1 VGFLR
6 GQIKLIQY
14 HQQKDLKAR
23 VFEKIILH
31 AKSVPT
37 PSEPLTEEEAAQ
49 FKIISA
55 NPTHCKELVELI
67 E

>member
-6 GQIKLIQY
+6 GHIKIIQH

-23 VFEKIILH
+23 VFEKIVLH
-31 AKSVPT
+31 SKNVPT

-49 FKIISA
+49 FKIISS
-55 NPTHCKELVELI
+55 NPAHCKELVELI